1 VLDVADPFAAGRERR
16 PCVAPGCT
24 EEVAFSIFA
33 SAVGADEAKFSGRCA
48 NRHRNVL
55 TVDTRRQWIEEDDD
69 G

>member
-1 VLDVADPFAAGRERR
+1 
-16 PCVAPGCT
+16 
-24 EEVAFSIFA
+24 VAFSIFA

-55 TVDTRRQWIEEDDD
+55 TVDTRRQWIEEDD